1 MVWRVGRARSN
12 APHSKCG
19 KGEISSQVQILCPPL
34 VFFLYTR
41 QNRCYDALCSTI
53 NISSFVHMTQISVYI
68 SIFSVFLALIS
79 LVSGVLAWLRLKKT
93 QKKLEILF
101 SGKEAVDLETVI
113 LNQGKEILAI
123 DKEIQE
129 LFEISNKIHNL
140 SQKSVHKVGII
151 RFNPFKDIGG
161 DQSFALALLDGKD
174 SGITISS
181 LHTREG
187 TRIYAKPVIK
197 GESEKYTLTDEEKAA
212 IKAAVTIKPT
222 KI

>member
-1 MVWRVGRARSN
+1 MI
-12 APHSKCG
+12 
-19 KGEISSQVQILCPPL
+19 ISSEVLL
-34 VFFLYTR
+34 
-41 QNRCYDALCSTI
+41 
-53 NISSFVHMTQISVYI
+53 YI
-68 SIFSVFLALIS
+68 SIFAIFLALIS
-79 LVSGVLAWLRLKKT
+79 LVFAILSYLKF
-93 QKKLEILF
+93 KKLQKNIEILF
-101 SGKEAVDLETVI
+101 SGKEAKDLESI
-113 LNQGKEILAI
+113 LLDHSKEISDI

-140 SQKSVHKVGII
+140 SQRSIHKVGII

-174 SGITISS
+174 SGLVMSS

-187 TRIYAKPVIK
+187 TRIYSKPIIK

-212 IKAAVTIKPT
+212 IKNAITIKPT